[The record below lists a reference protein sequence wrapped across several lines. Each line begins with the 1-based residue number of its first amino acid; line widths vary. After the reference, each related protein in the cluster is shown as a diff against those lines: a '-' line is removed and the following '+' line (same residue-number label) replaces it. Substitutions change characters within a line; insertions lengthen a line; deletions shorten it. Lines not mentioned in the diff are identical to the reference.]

1 MIAARGLP
9 ASNLAYSENEKLFPV
24 ELPSGIRHV
33 KGSTMD
39 RAIEYIMRNLFEP
52 GLQWT
57 LNHPLISVVIVGVL
71 IYWAVR
77 GYRML

>member
-1 MIAARGLP
+1 
-9 ASNLAYSENEKLFPV
+9 
-24 ELPSGIRHV
+24 
-33 KGSTMD
+33 
-39 RAIEYIMRNLFEP
+39 MRNVFEP

-57 LNHPLISVVIVGVL
+57 LNHPVISVLIIGVL